1 MQVGTDTVVSEA
13 LMDEEIFLVQQDE
26 SSKAQYGIQ
35 YWKISTIL
43 QDQDQSAMAL
53 HVLRDLGGY

>member
-35 YWKISTIL
+35 Y
-43 QDQDQSAMAL
+43 
-53 HVLRDLGGY
+53 